1 MVLSFFSKLEM
12 TSGYHQ
18 IQMQEKDVEKTAFR
32 THNGHYEFLVMP
44 FGLTNAPATFQA
56 LMNEIFRPYLIK
68 FILVFFYDILVFS
81 QSQEEHVIYLQ
92 LTLRILEQHSLFSN
106 RKKCI
111 FGQKSVEYLGHVISA
126 EGVATYAA

>member
-44 FGLTNAPATFQA
+44 FGLKNAPATFQA
-56 LMNEIFRPYLIK
+56 LMNEIFRPYSKK

-81 QSQEEHVIYLQ
+81 RSQEEHVIYLQ

-126 EGVATYAA
+126 E